1 MRKSNFP
8 NAQAMALY
16 NKGLYDSQIA
26 AAIGYK
32 APSVTS
38 WRIRNNLLS
47 QTQRKLYGERENVI
61 NSLEQDVAEQR
72 RLGYTSYGK
81 YMAAK
86 EAGALCEQ
94 WSKKYI

>member
-1 MRKSNFP
+1 MNIYEITQELRE
-8 NAQAMALY
+8 AL
-16 NKGLYDSQIA
+16 DTMQIDEETGE
-26 AAIGYK
+26 I
-32 APSVTS
+32 
-38 WRIRNNLLS
+38 
-47 QTQRKLYGERENVI
+47 YGERENVT

-86 EAGALCEQ
+86 EAGAICEQ